1 MFRKYLSFTFA
12 CALLVFSTSVFV
24 SAQSGQL
31 RGVVVIKQADGKF
44 TPVPGAAVVV
54 YRTDI
59 SGKYDIKTNKAG
71 EFVFAGLPFVG
82 TYVITVSGPGGQP
95 TWIGG
100 VKAGREIDYKI
111 EMNPG
116 DGRAFTPD
124 EVKSIL
130 AQGKTAATTNAAEVK
145 ESADDKAKRAEIE
158 KQNAEI
164 TERNKKAEA
173 SNAVVQRTFKA
184 GNDFLKAKDYDQAIA
199 QFDEGL
205 ASDPDHPGAPSLMT
219 NKAAALRSRAVN
231 RYNAAIK
238 APDEAAKKAGMDAAK
253 KDWRDAFEVSSKAVE
268 MLKTTVASASPE
280 SATNAKTNLYF
291 ALLVRAESAAFFVSK
306 VDNSQ
311 SAAGISAYDE
321 YIAAETDVAKK
332 AQAHHAV
339 AQMLFDANDFDQ
351 ALAQYQ
357 KILATNP
364 DDLVA
369 LLRSGQALFN
379 IGAIN
384 NDKAKYQ
391 QAADYLAQYVAK
403 APDTDALK
411 SDAQAILE
419 TLKAQENVKPAAAPN
434 RRRRP

>member
-1 MFRKYLSFTFA
+1 MFRRYLSFTFA
-12 CALLVFSTSVFV
+12 CALVVFSASVFV
-24 SAQSGQL
+24 SAQTGQL
-31 RGVVVIKQADGKF
+31 RGVVVIKKADGTS

-59 SGKYDIKTNKAG
+59 SGKYEIKTTKGG

-82 TYVITVSGPGGQP
+82 TYLITVSGPGGQP

-100 VKAGREIDYKI
+100 VKAGREVEYKI
-111 EMNPG
+111 EMHPG
-116 DGRAFTPD
+116 DGRAFTAD
-124 EVKSIL
+124 EIKSIL
-130 AQGKTAATTNAAEVK
+130 AQGKTATPNAAEVK
-145 ESADDKAKRAEIE
+145 ESAEDKAKRAELE
-158 KQNAEI
+158 KKNAEI
-164 TERNKKAEA
+164 MERNKKAEA
-173 SNAVVQRTFKA
+173 SNTIVQRTFKT

-199 QFDEGL
+199 QYDEGL
-205 ASDPDHPGAPSLMT
+205 ASDPEHPGAPSLMT

-238 APDEAAKKAGMDAAK
+238 SPDEAAKKAGLDAAK

-268 MLKTTVASASPE
+268 MLKGAVASATPE
-280 SATNAKTNLYF
+280 SAQNAKTNLYF

-311 SAAGISAYDE
+311 AAAGISAYDE
-321 YIAAETDVAKK
+321 YIAAETDAAKK
-332 AQAHHAV
+332 GQAYHAV

-419 TLKAQENVKPAAAPN
+419 TLKAQENVKPAAAPS

>member
-1 MFRKYLSFTFA
+1 MFRRYLSFTFA
-12 CALLVFSTSVFV
+12 CALMVFSAFVSV
-24 SAQSGQL
+24 SAQTGQL
-31 RGVVVIKQADGKF
+31 RGVVVLKQADGKF

-59 SGKYDIKTNKAG
+59 TGKYDIKTNKSG

-82 TYVITVSGPGGQP
+82 TYVITASGPGGQP

-100 VKAGREIDYKI
+100 VKAGREVDYKI
-111 EMNPG
+111 EMHPG
-116 DGRAFTPD
+116 DGRAFTAD
-124 EVKSIL
+124 EIKSIL
-130 AQGKTAATTNAAEVK
+130 AQGKTASPNAVEVK
-145 ESADDKAKRAEIE
+145 ESADDKAKRAELE
-158 KQNAEI
+158 KKNAEI
-164 TERNKKAEA
+164 AERNKKAEA
-173 SNAVVQRTFKA
+173 SNAIVQRTFKA

-238 APDEAAKKAGMDAAK
+238 SPDEAAKKAGMEAAK
-253 KDWRDAFEVSSKAVE
+253 KDWREAFEVSSKAVE
-268 MLKTTVASASPE
+268 ILKSTVASASAE
-280 SATNAKTNLYF
+280 SAANAKTNLYF
-291 ALLVRAESAAFFVSK
+291 ALLVRAESAAFFVSR
-306 VDNSQ
+306 VDNTQ
-311 SAAGISAYDE
+311 AAAGISAYEE
-321 YIAAETDVAKK
+321 YIAAESDAAKK
-332 AQAHHAV
+332 AQAHHAL

-351 ALAQYQ
+351 ALVNYQ
-357 KILATNP
+357 KILTANP